1 MRSTVNLHIL
11 QQEFASLA
19 ESAYFDSGFKEFSSN
34 TLRAIEHVLGDP
46 SQYPDDIVKA
56 FEHHLWNAR
65 KFVKGSRASDTPYEI
80 QYALRNVLERWGVT
94 GALISNAELED
105 IGFFLNTSDLWNFIK
120 TALPNF
126 DTNGFAP
133 IVVRI
138 GAPSVYKHRP
148 VFCIPLFHEL
158 GHFIDLGY
166 GVSATS
172 MMMFPPAGI
181 SPSDQHALQREH
193 HHRMEH
199 FADLFA
205 ACYCAD
211 SLSEI
216 LAHLEGSQPASDTHP
231 ATSDRASV
239 VSDFLAGASN
249 PVVDVFQKILPL
261 RGLPILSQQF
271 TIPDVTGSFNDVLT
285 YTITSDDE
293 FFGFFPAAWRYLENQ
308 IENRS
313 APWIRPDTTLLG
325 IECTVND
332 LSEKSLRNYE
342 IRMRWENVVSS

>member
-11 QQEFASLA
+11 QQEFGSLA
-19 ESAYFDSGFKEFSSN
+19 DSAFFDNGFKEFSAN
-34 TLRAIEHVLGDP
+34 TLRAIEHVLADP
-46 SQYPDDIVKA
+46 TQYPDDIVKA

-80 QYALRNVLERWGVT
+80 QYALMNVLEMWGVK

-105 IGFFLNTSDLWNFIK
+105 ISFFLNTSDLWNFIK
-120 TALPNF
+120 TALPQF
-126 DTNGFAP
+126 DAQGYAP
-133 IVVRI
+133 IVVRV

-172 MMMFPPAGI
+172 MVINPPAGI
-181 SPSDQHALQREH
+181 LPSDQKAMQREH

-216 LAHLEGSQPASDTHP
+216 LSHLEGSQPASDTHP
-231 ATSDRASV
+231 ATTDRASV
-239 VSDFLAGASN
+239 VSDFLSGTRN
-249 PVVDVFQKILPL
+249 PVVDMFQSILPL
-261 RGLPILSQQF
+261 RGLPSLSQHF
-271 TIPDVTGSFNDVLT
+271 SIPAVEASFNEVLT
-285 YTITSDDE
+285 YPIASDNE
-293 FFGFFPAAWRYLENQ
+293 FFGFFPAAWRYLEEQ

-313 APWIRPDTTLLG
+313 APWLRADTTLLA

-342 IRMRWENVVSS
+342 IRMRWEDVLNS

>member
-34 TLRAIEHVLGDP
+34 TLRAIDHVLKDP
-46 SQYPDDIVKA
+46 AQYPDDIIKT

-80 QYALRNVLERWGVT
+80 QYALKNILEKWGVT

-105 IGFFLNTSDLWNFIK
+105 ISFFLNTSDLWNFIK
-120 TALPNF
+120 NSLPNF
-126 DTNGFAP
+126 DTNGYAP

-166 GVSATS
+166 DVTATS
-172 MMMFPPAGI
+172 MMMLPPTEVA
-181 SPSDQHALQREH
+181 PSDQHALQREH
-193 HHRMEH
+193 YHRMEH

-205 ACYCAD
+205 ACYSAD
-211 SLSEI
+211 SLSEM
-216 LAHLEGSQPASDTHP
+216 LSHLEGSQPASNTHP
-231 ATSDRASV
+231 ATADRASV
-239 VSDFLAGASN
+239 VSDFLSGTSN
-249 PVVDVFQKILPL
+249 PVVEMFQKILPL
-261 RGLPILSQQF
+261 RGLSQLSQQY
-271 TIPDVTGSFNDVLT
+271 TIPDVSACFDDVIT
-285 YTITSDDE
+285 YRISSDQE
-293 FFGFFPAAWRYLENQ
+293 FFGFFPAAWRYLEQQ
-308 IENRS
+308 IDHRS
-313 APWIRPDTTLLG
+313 APWIRDDTTLLA

-342 IRMRWENVVSS
+342 IRRRWENVISP